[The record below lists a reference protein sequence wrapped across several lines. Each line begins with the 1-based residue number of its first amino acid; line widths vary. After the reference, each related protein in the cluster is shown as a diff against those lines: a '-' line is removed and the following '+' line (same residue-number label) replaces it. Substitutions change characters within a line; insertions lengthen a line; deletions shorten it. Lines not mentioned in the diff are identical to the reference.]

1 MRVFFLLLF
10 FLARH
15 LHNKAQMIK
24 LSKTIGENIMD
35 NTKYVALSRQ
45 MALWKQMDVVSNNM
59 ANMNTSGYKQD
70 EAVFASYLHKAD
82 ENIKVKGLAAK
93 PLYFTQDYG
102 TYKNFNEGM
111 LAETGNTLDV
121 AIKGDAFFAI
131 QTAGGEK
138 YTRKGNFALDADGML
153 VTSEGDPVLSE
164 ANEPFFIA
172 PGEREISI
180 MENGEVYTENG
191 LIGKMKIVSF
201 ADNQKLL
208 KVANTMFE
216 NVDGNNMVIGEDN
229 IKVLQGK
236 LEKSNVNSIEEMTK
250 LVSLQR
256 SYEYVQQMIDE
267 EHDRLSNTISAFT
280 QMI

>member
-1 MRVFFLLLF
+1 
-10 FLARH
+10 
-15 LHNKAQMIK
+15 
-24 LSKTIGENIMD
+24 MD

-70 EAVFASYLHKAD
+70 EAVFSSYLHQAQ

-102 TYKNFNEGM
+102 SYNNFSEGM
-111 LAETGNTLDV
+111 LSETGNQLDV

-131 QTAGGEK
+131 GTESGEK
-138 YTRKGNFALDADGML
+138 YTRKGNFTLDENGML
-153 VTSEGDPVLSE
+153 VTSEGNPVLSE

-172 PGEREISI
+172 PGEKEISI

-216 NVDGNNMVIGEDN
+216 NQEGNNMTIGEDN
-229 IKVLQGK
+229 IRIMQGK

-250 LVSLQR
+250 LVNLQR
-256 SYEYVQQMIDE
+256 SYEYIQQMIDE
-267 EHDRLSNTISAFT
+267 EHDRLSNTISAFG
-280 QMI
+280 QMV

>member
-1 MRVFFLLLF
+1 
-10 FLARH
+10 
-15 LHNKAQMIK
+15 
-24 LSKTIGENIMD
+24 MD

-70 EAVFASYLHKAD
+70 EAVFSSYLHQTK
-82 ENIKVKGLAAK
+82 EGSNIKGLAAK
-93 PLYFTQDYG
+93 PLYFTQDYA
-102 TYKNFNEGM
+102 TYSNFSEGM

-131 QTAGGEK
+131 QTEGGER
-138 YTRKGNFALDADGML
+138 YTRKGNFTLDADGML
-153 VTSEGDPVLSE
+153 VTSEGDPVLSDS
-164 ANEPFFIA
+164 NEPFFIA
-172 PGEREISI
+172 PGEKEISI
-180 MENGEVYTENG
+180 MENGEIYTENG

-216 NVDGNNMVIGEDN
+216 NVDGNNMIIGEDN
-229 IKVLQGK
+229 IKVMQGK
-236 LEKSNVNSIEEMTK
+236 LEKSNVNSVEEMTK
-250 LVSLQR
+250 LVNLQR
-256 SYEYVQQMIDE
+256 SYEYIQQMIDE
-267 EHDRLSNTISAFT
+267 EHDRLSNTISSFG